1 MSPNTEQNTAGLS
14 GAALPAVR
22 PEVVAEVVAALSP
35 RLQKRL
41 DGAAAKLA
49 GRPVGRE
56 GDDWRI
62 DVDEDV
68 RLVLHAPGGVIRTAA
83 DVRCGCLL
91 APACLHRA
99 AAVTAAPLADP
110 ATEEPEPSEPS
121 EQSGAGEPE
130 SSARESPGPGTSGA
144 EAGAEAGTAAG
155 TTVGG
160 PDAAAGHPA
169 TGRPAGEPV
178 SAPLTPAEATA
189 AERLHASAAAA
200 LAAGVSGAGGVLQAE
215 LLRAAHQ
222 ARLSGLH
229 RPAAAAVAVATRL
242 RAARTG
248 EPDHRLADLTAALRD
263 LLDLATAL
271 CSPAAGAL
279 DPAVLAG
286 LRGTARQAYQEAG
299 GLRLYGLFAEP
310 VLTATHAGV
319 LSWAVDASGR
329 LSTVAEI
336 TPHTDA
342 ATGAP
347 QALAAGGRAVRLG
360 DTMLSHR
367 EFTRAGLSVQGA
379 TRSASGRLGAG
390 AKVRAVRAAGAAWT
404 DEPLARLWA
413 EPLHAQIA
421 RALAWAALPY
431 DGRPAGGDLLFLDVT
446 LAGTA
451 THGDTAAPQ
460 LLARCEGLTV
470 ALRPAHDHP
479 GLAHRANLALLAG
492 RPGLRLRVI
501 GRLERAARPELR
513 LLAVGPAAPEH
524 PSGGDLAQCGDVAQ
538 SGDLPLALAADRA
551 GRVNLGL
558 ERLQRADLPA
568 ASGPDDGPAVSP
580 TSLPELLLDLP
591 GPSGSGSAPVEAPVH
606 LLTRRVEQAVT
617 GGRRTL
623 GPAASGAGRECAAG
637 EGRQLRAAGLAT
649 AAQLLDGLRESATDQ
664 GRDVFGRIVGD
675 DHRAFTAAWLAASC
689 YGEELATALCAAAW
703 SPPDGR

>member
-1 MSPNTEQNTAGLS
+1 MSPNTEQNTAGRS
-14 GAALPAVR
+14 GAALPSVR

-41 DGAAAKLA
+41 DGAAAKLT
-49 GRPVGRE
+49 GRPVSRE
-56 GDDWRI
+56 GDDWLI

-83 DVRCGCLL
+83 DVGCGCLL

-110 ATEEPEPSEPS
+110 AAEEP
-121 EQSGAGEPE
+121 
-130 SSARESPGPGTSGA
+130 GTP
-144 EAGAEAGTAAG
+144 GTAAG
-155 TTVGG
+155 A
-160 PDAAAGHPA
+160 DAAGNDAAGVDAAGAETPEAAGTPA
-169 TGRPAGEPV
+169 GLAGAAESPAAESPAGERPAGEPG
-178 SAPLTPAEATA
+178 SAPLTPAESA
-189 AERLHASAAAA
+189 AAQRLHASAAAA

-271 CSPAAGAL
+271 GAPAAGAL
-279 DPAVLAG
+279 DPVTLAG

-342 ATGAP
+342 ATAAP

-404 DEPLARLWA
+404 AEPLARLWA
-413 EPLHAQIA
+413 EPLDAQIA

-431 DGRPAGGDLLFLDVT
+431 DSRPAGGDLLFLDVT

-451 THGDTAAPQ
+451 AHGDTAAPQ

-479 GLAHRANLALLAG
+479 GLAHRANLALLAA

-513 LLAVGPAAPEH
+513 LLAVGPAVPEH
-524 PSGGDLAQCGDVAQ
+524 PSGGDEAQKGDEAPGADVT
-538 SGDLPLALAADRA
+538 LALAADRA
-551 GRVNLGL
+551 GRINLGL

-568 ASGPDDGPAVSP
+568 GSGPDDGPDAVP
-580 TSLPELLLDLP
+580 ASLPELLLDLP
-591 GPSGSGSAPVEAPVH
+591 GPSGTGSAAVEAPVH

-617 GGRRTL
+617 GGRRAL
-623 GPAASGAGRECAAG
+623 GAAASGAVRDSGAVDGRH
-637 EGRQLRAAGLAT
+637 LRAAGLAT
-649 AAQLLDGLRESATDQ
+649 AALLLDGLRESATDQ

-675 DHRAFTAAWLAASC
+675 DHRAYTAAWLAASC

>member
-1 MSPNTEQNTAGLS
+1 MSPNTEQNTAGRS
-14 GAALPAVR
+14 GAALPSVR

-41 DGAAAKLA
+41 DGAAAKIT
-49 GRPVGRE
+49 GRPVSRE
-56 GDDWRI
+56 GDDWQI

-110 ATEEPEPSEPS
+110 AAEELETPGADA
-121 EQSGAGEPE
+121 SGADASEVD
-130 SSARESPGPGTSGA
+130 A
-144 EAGAEAGTAAG
+144 AGAQTPEAAG
-155 TTVGG
+155 TPAGL
-160 PDAAAGHPA
+160 PDAAEPLAA
-169 TGRPAGEPV
+169 DRPAGEPG
-178 SAPLTPAEATA
+178 SAPLTPAESAA

-271 CSPAAGAL
+271 GAPAADAL
-279 DPAVLAG
+279 DPATLAG

-336 TPHTDA
+336 TPHADA
-342 ATGAP
+342 ASAAP

-360 DTMLSHR
+360 DTMISHR

-404 DEPLARLWA
+404 AEPLARLWA
-413 EPLHAQIA
+413 EPLDAQIA

-431 DGRPAGGDLLFLDVT
+431 DSRPAGGDLLFLDVT
-446 LAGTA
+446 LAGIA
-451 THGDTAAPQ
+451 AHGDTAAPQ

-513 LLAVGPAAPEH
+513 LLAVGPAAPEP
-524 PSGGDLAQCGDVAQ
+524 PSGGDEAQRGDEARSGDVT
-538 SGDLPLALAADRA
+538 LALAADRA

-568 ASGPDDGPAVSP
+568 GSGPDDGPAAVP
-580 TSLPELLLDLP
+580 ASLPELLLDLP
-591 GPSGSGSAPVEAPVH
+591 GPSGTGSAAVEAPVH

-617 GGRRTL
+617 GGRRAL
-623 GPAASGAGRECAAG
+623 GAAASGAVQDSAAVDGRH
-637 EGRQLRAAGLAT
+637 LRAAGLAT
-649 AAQLLDGLRESATDQ
+649 AALLLDGLRESATDQ

-675 DHRAFTAAWLAASC
+675 DHRAYTAAWLAASC

-703 SPPDGR
+703 SSPDGR